1 MSGDS
6 KESMPLTRPSIARR
20 FGGYF
25 LGRLNAPL
33 TLSDEETRDRA
44 VERENRSIDE
54 SQKAH
59 FDANIL
65 HPPELFDSRSIRR
78 LNAIKS
84 AFETDLSETNT
95 ISERFDLFTEPFY
108 APYVRSLDL
117 GQTKNPGSHSEV
129 AALKEEYRELLAAL
143 SEKDAVKG
151 ELPRA
156 KAKPRI
162 HLSLGVRDEYIAATR
177 NRDLFSYEEDA
188 RTIYVAKRMVFLM
201 PRTIVDELDVTR
213 DGSLALNEIKKIEGW
228 LDDQNPETIVPVRT
242 VYYVRSKLKKKE
254 E

>member
-1 MSGDS
+1 MSL
-6 KESMPLTRPSIARR
+6 MRPSIARR

-33 TLSDEETRDRA
+33 TLTDEETSDRA

-65 HPPELFDSRSIRR
+65 HPPEIFDSKSIRR
-78 LNAIKS
+78 LNAIKG
-84 AFETDLSETNT
+84 AFEIDLSETST
-95 ISERFDLFTEPFY
+95 IAERFALFTEPFY
-108 APYVRSLDL
+108 TPYVRSLDL
-117 GQTKNPGSHSEV
+117 GQTKNPGSHDEV
-129 AALKEEYRELLAAL
+129 AALKEEYRDLLAIL
-143 SEKDAVKG
+143 KEKDVVKD

-162 HLSLGVRDEYIAATR
+162 HLSLGSRDEYIAATR
-177 NRDLFSYEEDA
+177 NRDLFSYEEET
-188 RTIYVAKRMVFLM
+188 RTIFVAKRMVFLM
-201 PRTIVDELDVTR
+201 PKATVDELAVGR
-213 DGSLALNEIKKIEGW
+213 DGSLAVSEIKKVEGW
-228 LDDQNPETIVPVRT
+228 LDAQDHETIVPVRT